1 VKLDSAAVKALEDGG
16 VGAVRPDAGPPLA
29 APSEYSAEVLAD
41 SPLMYWRLGSSA
53 AGGGAEG
60 PKSLEEWRDL
70 LWRPPAEPRGVEYG
84 HAAHDAAEDFL
95 NLNAIARATQRLP
108 RAGRH
113 VHVSGRQ
120 SGKTKRGAGTG
131 QRPRPLQQLL
141 QPQQAPSASWTW
153 QARGRGRGR
162 GGRRP

>member
-95 NLNAIARATQRLP
+95 NAIARATQRLP

-141 QPQQAPSASWTW
+141 QPQPQQAPSASWTW
-153 QARGRGRGR
+153 QARGRGRG
-162 GGRRP
+162 GRRP